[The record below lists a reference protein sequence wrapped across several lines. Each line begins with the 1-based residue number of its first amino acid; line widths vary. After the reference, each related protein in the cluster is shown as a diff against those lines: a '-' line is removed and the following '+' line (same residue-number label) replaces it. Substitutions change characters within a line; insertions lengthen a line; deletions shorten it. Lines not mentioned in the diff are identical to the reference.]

1 MRFLLLPLLL
11 VALSAQAQTPV
22 SARTG
27 AAPAPTD
34 NGTEGSAAGVLSLS
48 LEEAIQVAL
57 ERNYAVRTAALD
69 VATAQAQV
77 REAWGQVLPSADVS
91 SSYTRNLVQANPFA
105 GSDAGGF
112 FDSFGAISWLAFNEG
127 ARTDGDPA
135 TEPITFGEFRDRQNQ
150 GFADAGIVQNENDN
164 PFGVANQFQNT
175 LSISQT
181 LYNGSA
187 FAAIRGAQSLKDI
200 NQAALT
206 QQQQTAIDQTRQLY
220 YGALLAQEQVGVV
233 RASVARTQATL
244 GETARRVAQ
253 GVLPKFERL
262 TAEVE
267 VSNQQTALI
276 EAQNGAALARNNL
289 LFALGLP
296 VNQEVA
302 LAGDLDLP
310 RDTFFDTVSLD
321 DAVATALE
329 RRPDLEQARLAIEL
343 QKVNRG
349 ITQSEYFPSLSA
361 FANLSYIG
369 NVPDDRTSVLQGND
383 PNDPFAVTSAS
394 RGFFD
399 ESYWDP
405 NVSVGVQLSWNLFN
419 GFQTSRRV
427 QQRTIE
433 LQKAEIALEQ
443 GVQGAVLEVEQALR
457 NLASSRQRIAG
468 QQQTVETAQ
477 VAYDFAAERLGTGLA
492 TQIDVRL
499 ASTQLDQAQLGYLQ
513 AAFDYLVARSA
524 LQRAVGVV
532 LPEPIGTSEF
542 TLTSIE

>member
-433 LQKAEIALEQ
+433 VQKAEIALEQ